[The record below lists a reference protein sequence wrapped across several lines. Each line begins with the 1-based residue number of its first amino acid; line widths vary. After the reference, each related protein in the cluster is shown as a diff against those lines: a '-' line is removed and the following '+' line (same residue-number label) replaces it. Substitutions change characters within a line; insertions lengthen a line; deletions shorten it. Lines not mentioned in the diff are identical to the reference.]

1 MKDYI
6 QKSSSNTLKNRQEFY
21 MLSGNVPVYILD
33 KLPSS
38 IDLNKIIKELEKNIP
53 FPILNLIEGIYV
65 GDFEELKERN
75 IQAMFKDGV
84 IYLSSFKDMDFASE
98 ELITRNICHEL
109 AHALEDSAGYEI
121 YADGKIEKEFN
132 GKKQKLFSLLS
143 HTGYHFAKEVLFEPR
158 LIDQLDNLLYNEI
171 GYDKLSLII
180 PNLFISPYSITS
192 IREYFANGVEEYLL
206 GDQGLLKNTN
216 PVLYKK
222 INNLYNELT

>member
-1 MKDYI
+1 M
-6 QKSSSNTLKNRQEFY
+6 
-21 MLSGNVPVYILD
+21 
-33 KLPSS
+33 
-38 IDLNKIIKELEKNIP
+38 
-53 FPILNLIEGIYV
+53 LNLIEGIYV

-84 IYLSSFKDMDFASE
+84 IYLSSFKDIDFASE
-98 ELITRNICHEL
+98 ELITRDICHEL

-143 HTGYHFAKEVLFEPR
+143 HAGYHFAKEVLFEPR
-158 LIDQLDNLLYNEI
+158 LVDELDNLLYNEI

-192 IREYFANGVEEYLL
+192 IREYFANGVEEYLF

-222 INNLYNELT
+222 INNLYKELT